1 LDQERLEK
9 LPNWTRITSV
19 ESPFHPSQRG
29 FLDDWMNGWLTR
41 EKQLKAQDATES
53 GRRACQVPGVPGALN
68 DISEADV

>member
-1 LDQERLEK
+1 
-9 LPNWTRITSV
+9 
-19 ESPFHPSQRG
+19 
-29 FLDDWMNGWLTR
+29 MNGWLTR